1 MYEQKRLLAVISGE
15 ETNNVNPSEIGLGEF
30 DLQTI
35 QIEINS
41 VTKNRDKYIKYTPED
56 RYNIGN

>member
-15 ETNNVNPSEIGLGEF
+15 ETNNVNTSETGLGEF

-35 QIEINS
+35 
-41 VTKNRDKYIKYTPED
+41 
-56 RYNIGN
+56 

>member
-1 MYEQKRLLAVISGE
+1 MYEQKRLLAVIPGE

-35 QIEINS
+35 
-41 VTKNRDKYIKYTPED
+41 
-56 RYNIGN
+56 